1 MAYQVP
7 WTASAAMS
15 VRVSAGVNRTAVGKR
30 SASSW
35 ITWLL
40 KTTSP
45 VSFMLI
51 PAQRWHAGR
60 AEARLLR
67 TGLTSRTPMGTT

>member
-7 WTASAAMS
+7 WTESAAMS
-15 VRVSAGVNRTAVGKR
+15 VRVRAGVNRTSVGRR
-30 SASSW
+30 SASSS

-45 VSFMLI
+45 TSFMSI
-51 PAQRWHAGR
+51 
-60 AEARLLR
+60 LR
-67 TGLTSRTPMGTT
+67 SGATLGVPKPG